1 MFIII
6 SDLHLVDGS
15 SGTSITAGAFKLFA
29 DRVSELAT
37 SASWRNNNRYRPL
50 ESIDILLLGDILD
63 PLHSTRWFKPPN
75 GYSEQVRPWSD
86 NNSPAYAAKLSEIT
100 DHILRN
106 NADSLKILRYLADG
120 RIVQLPPADRR
131 GRMAKDTEERIPVPV
146 RIHYMVGNHDWYYHL
161 PGQQFDKIRSNVV
174 SSMGLSNPNTPFPH
188 EVEESNVLQ
197 RLFKS
202 YKIYAQHGDMHDPL
216 NFDQDLGRDHA
227 TIGDAFTMELV
238 NRFPVELDH
247 QLGDRIHPN
256 FLESL
261 HDLYN
266 VRPTLVAPLW
276 ISSQLRQNNVPEKE
290 QKKIKEVWDDIGR
303 EFLKLDIVRA
313 ADERFK
319 FDVVDAIQLLI
330 TLTRRTSFK
339 TIDDIVYWAREKLWT
354 GNITFSEYALKE
366 SAFLN
371 RTAQFIVYG
380 HTHRHEIV
388 PLDSYPVVRKKS
400 TNQIYINSGTWH
412 NYYDLAVFKPREQKF
427 IPYQVLSYLA
437 FFKDGQR
444 GGRRFE
450 TWSGSFSE

>member
-15 SGTSITAGAFKLFA
+15 SGTSITAGTFKLFA
-29 DRVSELAT
+29 DRVSELAA
-37 SASWRNNNRYRPL
+37 SASWRSNDKYRPL

-63 PLHSTRWFKPPN
+63 PLHSTRWFETSPEYPN
-75 GYSEQVRPWSD
+75 QVRPWSD
-86 NNSPAYAAKLSEIT
+86 PSSPEYSAKLSEIT
-100 DHILRN
+100 DNILKH
-106 NADSLKILRYLADG
+106 NADSLKILRYLAEG

-131 GRMAKDTEERIPVPV
+131 GRIARDTEERIPVPV

-161 PGQQFDKIRSNVV
+161 PAPQFDKIRAKVV
-174 SSMGLSNPNTPFPH
+174 SAMGLSNPITPFPH

-197 RLFKS
+197 GLFNR
-202 YKIYAQHGDMHDPL
+202 YKIYAQHGDIHDPL

-227 TIGDAFTMELV
+227 SIGDAFTMELV
-238 NRFPVELDH
+238 NRFPVELNH

-303 EFLKLDIVRA
+303 EFLNLDIVRA

-319 FDVVDAIQLLI
+319 FDAVDALQLLI

-388 PLDSYPVVRKKS
+388 PLDSYPVIRKKA